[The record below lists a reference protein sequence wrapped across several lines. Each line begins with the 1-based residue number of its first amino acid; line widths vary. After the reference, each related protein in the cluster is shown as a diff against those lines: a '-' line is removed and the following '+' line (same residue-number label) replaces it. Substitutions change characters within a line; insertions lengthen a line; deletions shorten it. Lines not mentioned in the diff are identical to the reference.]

1 MSMIFSISRLWN
13 RSIYFKKCSSQLR
26 IIRNVDNHVPQN
38 DAKIVFSEASCLHV
52 VIVDFDTVACL
63 PSCFSVLPLY
73 CLLVARVAQE
83 KKSGKRNLRI
93 ANLDCFRTRLLPN
106 IFMIRNLPQGEVLC
120 VFGSKHLFQCSGC
133 ARKKQSWIIWN
144 YVTGRRFKNYN
155 CASTFCF

>member
-13 RSIYFKKCSSQLR
+13 RSILSKKCSSQLR

-38 DAKIVFSEASCLHV
+38 DAKIVFSEASCLLV

-83 KKSGKRNLRI
+83 KKKV
-93 ANLDCFRTRLLPN
+93 ANAT
-106 IFMIRNLPQGEVLC
+106 
-120 VFGSKHLFQCSGC
+120 
-133 ARKKQSWIIWN
+133 
-144 YVTGRRFKNYN
+144 
-155 CASTFCF
+155 